1 MLGYYLYFFGG
12 DLKDPSQLARERFA
26 IGMMLLH
33 TSSCIH
39 CMRFSTR
46 IKSPQDSGH
55 AYSPDATKFDPSYR
69 NATQEH

>member
-1 MLGYYLYFFGG
+1 MLGYYLYFFFL
-12 DLKDPSQLARERFA
+12 DLKDPSQLAREHFA
-26 IGMMLLH
+26 IGMILLR
-33 TSSCIH
+33 TRSCIH